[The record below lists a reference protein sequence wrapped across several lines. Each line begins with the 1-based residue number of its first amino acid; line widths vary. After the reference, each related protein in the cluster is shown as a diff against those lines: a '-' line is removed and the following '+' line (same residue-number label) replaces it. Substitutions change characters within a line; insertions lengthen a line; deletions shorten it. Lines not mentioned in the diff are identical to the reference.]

1 MALRPISRID
11 DFRFPAGAWD
21 VRGWKVRTAP
31 DDKKVG
37 QVDDMLLDPAGQLRY
52 LDIDLGFMKKHVL
65 VPLHR
70 SRADRENETVWVEG
84 VSKERLEEAPEYA
97 LQPES
102 LDESFERRLDAY
114 FDTHS
119 VNTDASATGTPAAH
133 GTPAAYGAA
142 APAGAAMGAP
152 PMESVELRRMT
163 DLEKDYEV
171 AGHDPR
177 GWKVVTGE
185 GETVG
190 QVAELL
196 VAPGEMKARYLDV
209 AVDEKALRLERVDR
223 HVLLPSERVQL
234 DHGSKKVVVAGLLAY
249 DLAEY
254 PQYGGLP
261 MADGHARSIY
271 DYFERAGSV
280 DRDGTADPATRAE
293 PAPQVDPSTA
303 GPHVQH
309 FYGQSAPAQRTT
321 EE

>member
-1 MALRPISRID
+1 
-11 DFRFPAGAWD
+11 
-21 VRGWKVRTAP
+21 
-31 DDKKVG
+31 
-37 QVDDMLLDPAGQLRY
+37 MLLDPAGQLRY
-52 LDIDLGFMKKHVL
+52 LDVDLGFMKKHVL

-70 SRADRENETVWVEG
+70 SRADRDSETVWVEG

-97 LQPES
+97 LGPES

-119 VNTDASATGTPAAH
+119 VTSDTPATAAPADYTTPPAHEAPAAH
-133 GTPAAYGAA
+133 EAA
-142 APAGAAMGAP
+142 APAGAGTGAP

-196 VAPGEMKARYLDV
+196 VAPGEMKARFLDV

-261 MADGHARSIY
+261 MADGHARDIY
-271 DYFERAGSV
+271 HYFERAGSV
-280 DRDGTADPATRAE
+280 DASTDQATRTE
-293 PAPQVDPSTA
+293 PPPRIDPSTA

-309 FYGQSAPAQRTT
+309 FYGESPPPQRTT